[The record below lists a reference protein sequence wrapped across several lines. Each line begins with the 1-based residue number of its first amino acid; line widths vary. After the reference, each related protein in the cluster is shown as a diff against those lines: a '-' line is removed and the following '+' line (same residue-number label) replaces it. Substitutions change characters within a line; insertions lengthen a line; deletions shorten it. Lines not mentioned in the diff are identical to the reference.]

1 MNDLLQLL
9 YVDGNILETV
19 CRIFVLF
26 IALDSFLSI
35 CSIIGDAKRSVM

>member
-1 MNDLLQLL
+1 MNDLLQLVF
-9 YVDGNILETV
+9 VDGDILETV

-35 CSIIGDAKRSVM
+35 CSILGDAKRSVM